1 MQKNSTSHL
10 NEQELKDTAEI
21 AEIPIR
27 LMMHGVPR
35 DMVEHATMDQ
45 IRVLWQIYLE
55 DLKTQQMFNRS
66 AVNQGVNASL
76 GGDVND

>member
-1 MQKNSTSHL
+1 
-10 NEQELKDTAEI
+10 
-21 AEIPIR
+21 
-27 LMMHGVPR
+27 MHGVPQE
-35 DMVEHATMDQ
+35 MVEHATMDQ

-76 GGDVND
+76 GGDVNG